1 MYARSWAIRN
11 TVWLGHMDSQ
21 SYSTILQFYV
31 ACCPKPANRFLI
43 YVNWTISSAVFQM
56 IATAVSARTRI
67 KAHPLFL

>member
-1 MYARSWAIRN
+1 MYARSWANGN

-21 SYSTILQFYV
+21 SYSMILQFHV

-43 YVNWTISSAVFQM
+43 YVNWTISSAVFQT
-56 IATAVSARTRI
+56 IATVVSARTRI

>member
-1 MYARSWAIRN
+1 MYARSWASRN

-67 KAHPLFL
+67 KAHPPFL